1 MPRGGMRIHL
11 QAQKSTED
19 GLEVEL
25 DAQRGGRR
33 GAVLRLSDL
42 PLAWPLLKE
51 SAEVVRTDPRGFGEV
66 LLTVFTNI
74 NGFNEIWS
82 VEISG

>member
-1 MPRGGMRIHL
+1 MRIHL
-11 QAQKSTED
+11 QAQKSIED

-42 PLAWPLLKE
+42 PLPSPLLKE
-51 SAEVVRTDPRGFGEV
+51 SAEAIRTDPRGFGEV
-66 LLTVFTNI
+66 LLTILTNI
-74 NGFNEIWS
+74 NRSNEMWS